1 MKLKDFRGFVSVQHF
16 RCRHLELSVPANPS
30 KIMQLSFASFD
41 THFLFVV
48 SLSLIKAKIIAL
60 LLALFECPPL
70 EREDQC
76 GSDIKD
82 GNIYPVRR
90 LPEYSVVAVKQH
102 RDQCQPQQDLLQ
114 FNAPIVPLRLEK
126 WPLNAPILR
135 PIFFVKLAKQKA

>member
-1 MKLKDFRGFVSVQHF
+1 MQALGAVHTCKS
-16 RCRHLELSVPANPS
+16 P
-30 KIMQLSFASFD
+30 KITQLSFASFD

>member
-1 MKLKDFRGFVSVQHF
+1 
-16 RCRHLELSVPANPS
+16 
-30 KIMQLSFASFD
+30 MQLSFASFD

-76 GSDIKD
+76 SSDIKD

-114 FNAPIVPLRLEK
+114 LTRMRLL
-126 WPLNAPILR
+126 P
-135 PIFFVKLAKQKA
+135 